1 MRIVNIELGVDLS
14 FEKGVEPKELLRRIS
29 TEAGAPGSIG
39 LISLRSLLNGDLPD
53 VNGYVV
59 MTEEDEVEAAETAE
73 AAASLAAEQVEVA
86 AVAEEASA
94 VEAEA
99 AAPVVEGDN
108 AAATDSE
115 ADSSE
120 VVEET
125 DAAPVVEEVSET
137 GETAVSAKDAVKA
150 AKDAVKA
157 AFGINVNETL
167 TPKASESSGVSRPR
181 RDMAALITKAK
192 AGAHGALLNAV
203 ETAGYTVVNVENTER
218 WFGFNVPG
226 GSDLRAAPRF
236 DVSPLKN
243 GSYSVSLYV
252 NDRATKIKERLAPVD
267 GKSVTPEMIIACM
280 QSDVFKDKIAEGLA
294 AIAKAE

>member
-14 FEKGVEPKELLRRIS
+14 FENGVEPKELLRRIS

-73 AAASLAAEQVEVA
+73 AAAALAAEQAEVA

-99 AAPVVEGDN
+99 AAPVVEGDK
-108 AAATDSE
+108 AAATDNE
-115 ADSSE
+115 VDSSE

-125 DAAPVVEEVSET
+125 DAAPVAEEVAET
-137 GETAVSAKDAVKA
+137 DETAVS

-167 TPKASESSGVSRPR
+167 TPKASESTGVSRPR
-181 RDMAALITKAK
+181 RDMSALITKAK
-192 AGAHGALLNAV
+192 AGVHGALLNAV
-203 ETAGYTVVNVENTER
+203 ETAGYAIVNVENTER

-267 GKSVTPEMIIACM
+267 GKPVTPEMIIACM

>member
-1 MRIVNIELGVDLS
+1 MRIINIELGVDLS
-14 FEKGVEPKELLRRIS
+14 FENGVEPKELLRRIS

-39 LISLRSLLNGDLPD
+39 LISLRSLLNGDLPE

-59 MTEEDEVEAAETAE
+59 MTEEDEVEATETAE
-73 AAASLAAEQVEVA
+73 AAAALAAEQAEVA

-99 AAPVVEGDN
+99 AAPVVEGDK
-108 AAATDSE
+108 AAATDNE
-115 ADSSE
+115 VDSSE

-125 DAAPVVEEVSET
+125 DAAPVAEEVAET
-137 GETAVSAKDAVKA
+137 DETAVS

-167 TPKASESSGVSRPR
+167 TPKASESTGVSRPR
-181 RDMAALITKAK
+181 RDMSALITKAK
-192 AGAHGALLNAV
+192 AGVHGALLNAV
-203 ETAGYTVVNVENTER
+203 ETAGYAIVNVENTER

-267 GKSVTPEMIIACM
+267 GKPVTPEMIIACM

>member
-14 FEKGVEPKELLRRIS
+14 FENGVEPKELLRRIS

-86 AVAEEASA
+86 EEASA

-150 AKDAVKA
+150 A
-157 AFGINVNETL
+157 FGINVNETL

-181 RDMAALITKAK
+181 RDMSALIAKAK

-267 GKSVTPEMIIACM
+267 GKPVTPEMIIACM

>member
-14 FEKGVEPKELLRRIS
+14 FETGVEPKELLRRIS

-73 AAASLAAEQVEVA
+73 AAAVLAAEQVEVA
-86 AVAEEASA
+86 AT
-94 VEAEA
+94 
-99 AAPVVEGDN
+99 APVVEGDN

-115 ADSSE
+115 VDSSK

-125 DAAPVVEEVSET
+125 DAAPVTEEVAGT
-137 GETAVSAKDAVKA
+137 DETAVS

-181 RDMAALITKAK
+181 RDMSALIAKAK
-192 AGAHGALLNAV
+192 AGVHGALLNAV

-267 GKSVTPEMIIACM
+267 GKPVTPEMIIACM
-280 QSDVFKDKIAEGLA
+280 QSDVFKDKITEGLA